1 MKKILTILFGLFIGI
16 NVHAATNDTHVE
28 TEWIKEVFY
37 NYKKDGLIYWG
48 QMVYIRANGEIVYCI
63 ELDKTITSDTYSSSD
78 INDNSDINLISYFGY
93 GYKDNNT
100 VKDYIATQALIWE
113 SRGYNF
119 YFTTASGGKGSIVNV
134 DKNKERILNDIK
146 NYDIF
151 PKFNKS
157 NFELLDDGI
166 ITSDISLK
174 EYTLNSNNETITSD
188 NTILLNTNI
197 SGHYS
202 FELSTKYEKRGKN
215 KMYKSGTSQ
224 ALFGYG
230 NIDNL
235 KKLYEYNVSSGTL
248 LVNLYDDNT
257 KQILK
262 NKKDNIFELYHNNN
276 LVNTYEI
283 DSDGKINALNLEA
296 GNYALKQVSV
306 SEGYVFNKEI
316 YEFNI
321 TKGDINKNIDVYIKP
336 ITTKFN
342 ITKSYGNPKVGTKY
356 PDNDV
361 TFEIINKDGTK
372 YEVTTDEFGK
382 ASITLLYGEYT
393 VIEKK
398 NNNVDV
404 LKDIFEIKKSDFNGV
419 INYDI
424 FTPLYTAR
432 INTCLYELNTTL
444 PIRDVTFNLLDKEYK
459 TNDNG
464 CFISDILNEGE
475 YVLKETVKE
484 GYYDI
489 DDITVILNEDSNYYI
504 EGEEVY
510 IDIIVYNE
518 KIPAPIIE
526 EPINKDDNKNNED
539 DSKDNKNEDNKNDE
553 DDKNLDNDKNE
564 EDSNLD
570 DASNDSNV
578 KNDNKTNGEDKKL
591 PYLGI
596 YDISILYT
604 FMLVPI
610 LKRDK
615 KINN

>member
-78 INDNSDINLISYFGY
+78 VNDNSDINLISYFGY

-113 SRGYNF
+113 SRGYKF
-119 YFTTASGGKGSIVNV
+119 YFTTASEGKGSIVNV

-202 FELSTKYEKRGKN
+202 FELSTKYEKRGEN

-230 NIDNL
+230 NIENL

-283 DSDGKINALNLEA
+283 DSDGKINVLNLEA
-296 GNYALKQVSV
+296 GNYTLKQVSV
-306 SEGYVFNKEI
+306 SEGYVFNKGI

-393 VIEKK
+393 VTEKK

>member
-119 YFTTASGGKGSIVNV
+119 YFTTASEGKGSIVNV

-146 NYDIF
+146 NHDIF

-202 FELSTKYEKRGKN
+202 FELSTKYEKRGEN

-296 GNYALKQVSV
+296 GNYTLKQVSV

-372 YEVTTDEFGK
+372 YEVITDEFGK

-489 DDITVILNEDSNYYI
+489 DDITLILNEDSNYYI

-518 KIPAPIIE
+518 KILAPIIE

-539 DSKDNKNEDNKNDE
+539 DSKDNKNEGNKNDE

>member
-78 INDNSDINLISYFGY
+78 VNDNSDINLISYFGY

-202 FELSTKYEKRGKN
+202 FELSTKYEKRGEN
-215 KMYKSGTSQ
+215 KIYKSGTSQ

-235 KKLYEYNVSSGTL
+235 KKSYEYNVSSGTL

-283 DSDGKINALNLEA
+283 DNDGKINALNLEA
-296 GNYALKQVSV
+296 GNYTLKQVSV

-342 ITKSYGNPKVGTKY
+342 ITKSYRNPKVGTKY

-475 YVLKETVKE
+475 YVLKENVKE

-489 DDITVILNEDSNYYI
+489 DDIKVILNEDSNYYI

>member
-119 YFTTASGGKGSIVNV
+119 YFTTASEGKGSIVNV

-146 NYDIF
+146 NHDIF

-202 FELSTKYEKRGKN
+202 FELSTKYEKRGEN

-296 GNYALKQVSV
+296 GNYTLKQVSV

-444 PIRDVTFNLLDKEYK
+444 PIRDVTFNLLDKEYM

-489 DDITVILNEDSNYYI
+489 DDIKVILNEDSNYYI

>member
-16 NVHAATNDTHVE
+16 NVHATTNDTHVE

-215 KMYKSGTSQ
+215 KIYKSGTSQ

-296 GNYALKQVSV
+296 GNYTLKQVSV

-444 PIRDVTFNLLDKEYK
+444 PIRDVTFNLLDKEYM

-489 DDITVILNEDSNYYI
+489 DDIKVILNEDSNYYI

-539 DSKDNKNEDNKNDE
+539 DSKDNKNEGNKNDE